1 MKIKIILL
9 VFLAAFTITDMN
21 AQKSNK
27 KITITGTVLNAD
39 KAPISNA
46 IIMIDDEKTN
56 YVTDADGKYKI
67 KVKPTASKIG
77 IFTFTNGT
85 FEDSI
90 KGRTLIDFNFGASK
104 NQLPA
109 ETAVAPGEQG
119 VNTGYGMV
127 KQKNLT
133 TNVQKID
140 GSNKKYASYTSIY
153 DMIRREYSGIK
164 ISGTSAVIQGNSD
177 LFGSV
182 TALIVVD
189 GVTMDEIP
197 DIPPTSVKS
206 IEILKGTAASIYG
219 SRGYGG
225 VIIIKT
231 KIQND

>member
-9 VFLAAFTITDMN
+9 IILAAFASNNVN
-21 AQKSNK
+21 AQKNNK
-27 KITITGTVLNAD
+27 KITITGSVLNAD

-90 KGRTLIDFNFGASK
+90 KGRTQIDFIFGESK
-104 NQLPA
+104 NQQQVG
-109 ETAVAPGEQG
+109 TAVASGEQG
-119 VNTGYGMV
+119 VNTGYGTV

-164 ISGTSAVIQGNSD
+164 ISGNTAVIQGNSD